1 LSREAISS
9 KKQKS
14 VTFQTSESGCNL
26 NNEES
31 TCNGALNETTMEMFQ
46 RLTNKK
52 REYLEEAI
60 EDKNGRFCYEEDPN
74 EYKKARKRMQNR
86 ESAVRSRLRKKYHQ
100 DELEIKIMELEK
112 IQKEITEQ
120 NAGLA
125 A

>member
-1 LSREAISS
+1 
-9 KKQKS
+9 
-14 VTFQTSESGCNL
+14 
-26 NNEES
+26 
-31 TCNGALNETTMEMFQ
+31 MEMFQ